1 MNVMVVFML
10 LAPALLGAYYMWT
23 HPMPSFNLTSL
34 EQQLSGNGAAQK
46 QPILTI
52 KKKDEK
58 VWFKRAPVAGDAG
71 IPEGRHIMIET
82 DAGKILI
89 ALFPDE
95 APDTVA
101 NFKALTAKGFYDGLT
116 FFRIVQDFA
125 ALSGDPKGNGKGG
138 PGYRIKDELNSH
150 KNISGA
156 VVMMLPDGPNSAGSQ
171 FFICFGDH
179 PRLDGHNTVFG
190 QVVEG
195 MDVVSKLT
203 AGTVMRKVSV
213 LP

>member
-1 MNVMVVFML
+1 MNVIVVLML
-10 LAPALLGAYYMWT
+10 LVPIFLGAYYMWT
-23 HPMPSFNLTSL
+23 HPMPSFDKEAL
-34 EQQLSGNGAAQK
+34 EQQLSGNPAPMK
-46 QPILTI
+46 KHILTAR
-52 KKKDEK
+52 KKDEK
-58 VWFKRAPVAGDAG
+58 IWFKQAPVAGDAG

-82 DAGKILI
+82 DAGKILFE
-89 ALFPDE
+89 LFPDE

-101 NFKALTAKGFYDGLT
+101 NFKALTAKGFYNGLA
-116 FFRIVQDFA
+116 FSRVVQNFA
-125 ALSGDPKGNGKGG
+125 AIAGDPKGNGKGG

-150 KNISGA
+150 KNINGA
-156 VVMMLPDGPNSAGSQ
+156 VVMMLPDGPDSAGSQ

-179 PRLDGHNTVFG
+179 PRLDGHDTVFG

-203 AGTVMRKVSV
+203 AGIVMRKVSV